1 MRFGGFYNFSG
12 SGGTEEITGGADSN
26 IPSFTENVCAND
38 SLFFSGDFTNLSRE
52 LLHITLRGFGTTA
65 AFHKHDLRA
74 YETLRCINIPIREIG
89 IHVPTGSTVG
99 FHGMGTLIIPEDEDE
114 YAVTLA
120 KASLTESLNQAPNF
134 NTDVYTST
142 TITTATDTIIMTPST
157 NTSLGLYK
165 VTVACAGAN
174 TVQLKWTDTAG
185 TGGFEIIG
193 LLRFGAEG
201 TFVYDFD
208 PAMLRNPNGQNG
220 QLMATTSTTASTQID
235 CIGHYIKA
243 SQ

>member
-1 MRFGGFYNFSG
+1 MRFGGFYNFG
-12 SGGTEEITGGADSN
+12 GGGTEEITGGSDPN

-38 SLFFSGDFTNLSRE
+38 SMFFSGDFTNLSRE

-99 FHGMGTLIIPEDEDE
+99 FHGMGVLWIPEDEDE
-114 YAVTLA
+114 YAVIAA
-120 KASLTESLNQAPNF
+120 KSSLTEALNQPPAF
-134 NTDVYTST
+134 NLDQFKNTA
-142 TITTATDTIIMTPST
+142 ITTATTTTLWTPAANTTI
-157 NTSLGLYK
+157 GVYK
-165 VTVACAGAN
+165 ITVAAAGAQ
-174 TVQLKWTDTAG
+174 TVELQFTNAAG
-185 TGGFEIIG
+185 ASADVIG
-193 LLRFGAEG
+193 LIRYGAAG

-208 PAMLRNPNGQNG
+208 TALLQNPNGQNG
-220 QLMATTSTTASTQID
+220 LLQAITSTTANTDID
-235 CIGHYIKA
+235 VIGHEIEA